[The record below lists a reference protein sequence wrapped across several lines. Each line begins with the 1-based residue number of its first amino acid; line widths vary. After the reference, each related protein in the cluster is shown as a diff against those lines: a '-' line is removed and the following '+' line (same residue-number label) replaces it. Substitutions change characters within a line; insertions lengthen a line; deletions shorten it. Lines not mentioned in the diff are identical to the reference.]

1 MTKFIFVTGGVISSL
16 GKGVTSASIALL
28 LKSMGYRVSIKKLD
42 PYLNTDCGMMSPY
55 QHGEVFITG
64 DGGEVDMDFGHYERF
79 TGNKSSKLDS
89 ITSGKVYKE
98 LFQNEAEGLYLGK
111 TIQVVPHVTQ
121 IIKDKVAANTDGLDI
136 LICEIGGTVGDI
148 EALPYIE
155 AARQIG
161 YERGAENVAYVHLTL
176 LPFVKSAGEFKKK
189 PTQHSVKELRSLG
202 IQPTVLICRSE
213 SEVEK
218 DVLKKIAMSTSILE
232 ESVVLAPDLDSI
244 YKIPMEYSRSSIISQ
259 ILKHMNLDM
268 TGRSLDL
275 SKLEGFLF
283 KMQNYKHTITIGLVG
298 KYSAL
303 KDSYRSI
310 LEALVHAATA
320 LSCKVC
326 IKWLEF
332 SEGCSFDNIDGFI
345 IPGGFGNRGIQEKMM
360 AIQFCRENNIPC
372 FCICLGMQLMVLE
385 AATNVLGINNAV
397 SREFSD
403 TGTFF
408 IAPVDNSE
416 AMLPKMKIGEHECVI
431 SGNSIAAAAYN
442 NVTVMERHRHR
453 YEMNLEY
460 EHLFNDI
467 FLVSGRSLHS
477 NIEII
482 EHKGHGWFLG
492 TQFHPE
498 FSSSFLSPHP
508 LFHSFIKYILEK
520 N

>member
-16 GKGVTSASIALL
+16 GKGVTSASVALL

-79 TGNKSSKLDS
+79 TGNKSSKQDS

-98 LFQNEAEGLYLGK
+98 LFKNEAEGLYLGK

-121 IIKDKVAANTDGLDI
+121 IIKERVEAHTENLDI

-161 YERGAENVAYVHLTL
+161 YEKGVENVAYIHLTL

-213 SEVEK
+213 SEVER

-244 YKIPMEYSRSSIISQ
+244 YKIPMEYSRSNVVSQ
-259 ILKHMNLDM
+259 ILKHLKLNSEERLP
-268 TGRSLDL
+268 DL
-275 SKLEGFLF
+275 SRLEEFLF

-303 KDSYRSI
+303 KDSYRSV
-310 LEALVHAATA
+310 LEAIVHAATH
-320 LSCKVC
+320 LSCKVY
-326 IKWLEF
+326 IKWLDL

-360 AIQFCRENNIPC
+360 AIKFCRENNITC

-385 AATNVLGINNAV
+385 VANNVLGIDAV
-397 SREFSD
+397 SSEFSD
-403 TGTFF
+403 SGTFVV
-408 IAPVDNSE
+408 APVDDENP
-416 AMLPKMKIGEHECVI
+416 LPKMKIGEHECI
-431 SGNSIAAAAYN
+431 INPNSIAGSAYN
-442 NVTVMERHRHR
+442 KKTVMERHRHR
-453 YEMNLEY
+453 YEINLEY
-460 EHLFNDI
+460 EGLFSEI
-467 FLVSGRSLHS
+467 FLISGRAPCS

-482 EHKGHGWFLG
+482 ELRGHKWFLG

-498 FSSSFLSPHP
+498 FNSSFLSPHP
-508 LFHSFIKYILEK
+508 LFSSFIKNILDK